1 MSEERFD
8 RIEAQIS
15 ELRELIQANMAVTQ
29 QNMTA
34 MEQDL
39 AAVKQDMTAV
49 KQDITAVKQDV
60 TAVKQNTNA
69 TREDIGSLRQQV
81 DSIEGTVVIAI
92 RDDFNSF
99 RNYLDDL
106 NYDLAEIERKV
117 GDNDRKHR
125 RLNRRVAR
133 FERKEEE
140 G

>member
-39 AAVKQDMTAV
+39 AAVKQD
-49 KQDITAVKQDV
+49 ITAVKQDV

-69 TREDIGSLRQQV
+69 TREDIGSLRQRV

-92 RDDFNSF
+92 RDGFNSF

-133 FERKEEE
+133 LERKEEE

>member
-29 QNMTA
+29 QNMGA
-34 MEQDL
+34 MEQD
-39 AAVKQDMTAV
+39 V
-49 KQDITAVKQDV
+49 TAVKQDV

-69 TREDIGSLRQQV
+69 TREDIGSLRQRV

-92 RDDFNSF
+92 RDSFNSF

-133 FERKEEE
+133 LERKEEE

>member
-49 KQDITAVKQDV
+49 KQDV

-69 TREDIGSLRQQV
+69 TREDIGSLRQRV

-92 RDDFNSF
+92 RDGFNSF

-133 FERKEEE
+133 LERKEEE

>member
-69 TREDIGSLRQQV
+69 TREDIGSLRQRV

-92 RDDFNSF
+92 RDGFNSF

-133 FERKEEE
+133 LERKEEE

>member
-92 RDDFNSF
+92 RDGFNSF

-133 FERKEEE
+133 LERKEEE

>member
-1 MSEERFD
+1 
-8 RIEAQIS
+8 
-15 ELRELIQANMAVTQ
+15 MAVTQ
-29 QNMTA
+29 QNMGA
-34 MEQDL
+34 MEQD
-39 AAVKQDMTAV
+39 V
-49 KQDITAVKQDV
+49 TAVKQDV

-69 TREDIGSLRQQV
+69 TREDIGSLRQRV

-92 RDDFNSF
+92 RDGFNSF

-133 FERKEEE
+133 LERKEEE

>member
-49 KQDITAVKQDV
+49 KQDITAVNQDV

-69 TREDIGSLRQQV
+69 TREDIGSLRQRV

-92 RDDFNSF
+92 RDGFNSF

-133 FERKEEE
+133 LERKEEE

>member
-29 QNMTA
+29 RNLAA
-34 MEQDL
+34 ME
-39 AAVKQDMTAV
+39 
-49 KQDITAVKQDV
+49 QDITAVKQDV

-69 TREDIGSLRQQV
+69 TREDIGSLRQRV

-92 RDDFNSF
+92 RDGFNSF
-99 RNYLDDL
+99 RNYIDDL

-133 FERKEEE
+133 LERKEEE

>member
-39 AAVKQDMTAV
+39 AAVKQD
-49 KQDITAVKQDV
+49 ITAVKQDV
-60 TAVKQNTNA
+60 TAVKQNTNV
-69 TREDIGSLRQQV
+69 TREDIGSLRQRV

-92 RDDFNSF
+92 RDGFNSF

-133 FERKEEE
+133 LERKEEE

>member
-29 QNMTA
+29 QNMGA
-34 MEQDL
+34 ME
-39 AAVKQDMTAV
+39 
-49 KQDITAVKQDV
+49 QDV

-69 TREDIGSLRQQV
+69 TREDIGSLRQRV

-92 RDDFNSF
+92 RDSFNSF

-106 NYDLAEIERKV
+106 NYDLAEIEWKV

-133 FERKEEE
+133 LERKEEE